1 MSTADSA
8 EPRTPTGSGA
18 QLLPTGGRDVAFA
31 VGVIMM
37 LAILILPIPTFLIDV
52 GLAISIAFAVLILM
66 VALWIERPLE
76 FSSFPT
82 VLLIAT
88 MLRLALTIATT
99 RVILSDGDDGVLAA
113 GHVIAGFSNFLMSGD
128 FVIGIVVFLILV
140 VVNFLVITKG
150 ATRIAEVAARF
161 TLDAIPGKQMAID
174 ADLSSGLIDEKEAMR
189 RRKELEEES
198 SFFGSMDGASKF
210 VRGEAIASLIVIA
223 VNILGGIVIAV
234 TRHGMELGAAADV
247 FTRLSVGD
255 GLVSQIPA
263 LVISLAA
270 GLLVSKGGTR
280 GSADKAV
287 LGQLGAYPR
296 ALFMAA
302 GLMALFA
309 VFPGL
314 PAIPFVLLALA
325 LAFVAYAIPRQRRA
339 EAEAQEEAERRV
351 AEEAARASQDSV
363 KAELDRPELELT
375 VGKQLASTVLR
386 SPTELTH
393 RVAKIRRKFAR
404 EYGFVIPEI
413 RVSES
418 YTVTPKGYEIA
429 VHGTAVTAETLRVG
443 DYLVVTGEAPPPQV
457 PSDETR
463 DPAFG
468 LKAVWVNAAFAS
480 DVKREGFE
488 PIDNLSVVLTHLVE
502 IVRNHLAQLLSFK
515 DMRALLDRLDPEYKR
530 LIEEIVPAHISHSGL
545 QAVLKLLLAERVSI
559 RNLHLVLEAIAEVAP
574 HARRAEVVAE
584 HVRTRL
590 AAQICGDLSEN
601 GILHVI
607 RLGNRWDLAFHEG
620 LKRDAK
626 GEVVELAM
634 DPRLVEQFGDE
645 AARAIRE
652 AMAVHSRFALV
663 TAPDARP
670 FVRMIV
676 ERMFPSVPVLSHVEI
691 ARGFTVQ
698 PIGSV
703 S

>member
-1 MSTADSA
+1 MTSADSTAPDRERSVT
-8 EPRTPTGSGA
+8 R
-18 QLLPTGGRDVAFA
+18 LLPTGGRDVAFA
-31 VGVIMM
+31 LGIIAM
-37 LAILILPIPTFLIDV
+37 LAVLILPIPTFLIDV
-52 GLAISIAFAVLILM
+52 GLAVSIALAVLILM
-66 VALWIERPLE
+66 VALWIEKPLE

-82 VLLIAT
+82 ILLIAT

-99 RVILSDGDDGVLAA
+99 RLILSDGHEGVLAA
-113 GHVIAGFSNFLMSGD
+113 GRVIAGFSNFLMSGD
-128 FVIGIVVFLILV
+128 FVIGIVVFIILV

-150 ATRIAEVAARF
+150 ATRIAEVTARF

-174 ADLSSGLIDEKEAMR
+174 ADLSSGVIDEKEATAR
-189 RRKELEEES
+189 RHELEEES
-198 SFFGSMDGASKF
+198 AFFGSMDGASKF

-223 VNILGGIVIAV
+223 VNIFGGIVIAV
-234 TRHGMELGAAADV
+234 TRYDMPLSAAADV

-255 GLVSQIPA
+255 GLVSQVPA

-280 GSADKAV
+280 GSAEKAV

-296 ALFMAA
+296 ALFMAS
-302 GLMALFA
+302 GMMALFA
-309 VFPGL
+309 VVPGL
-314 PAIPFVLLALA
+314 PMVPFILLALA
-325 LAFVAYAIPRQRRA
+325 LTFVGYAIPRQRAADARDKA
-339 EAEAQEEAERRV
+339 DAERQA
-351 AEEAARASQDSV
+351 AEQAANTAQDTV
-363 KAELDRPELELT
+363 KAELERPELELT

-413 RVSES
+413 RVNES
-418 YTVTPKGYEIA
+418 YTVSPKTYEIA
-429 VHGTAVTAETLRVG
+429 VHGTTVASQTLRVG
-443 DYLVVTGEAPPPQV
+443 DYLIVTGEAPAPQV
-457 PSDETR
+457 PCDETR

-468 LKAVWVNAAFAS
+468 LKSVWINAAFTA

-502 IVRNHLAQLLSFK
+502 ITRNNLAQLLSFK

-530 LIEEIVPAHISHSGL
+530 LIEEIVPAHISNSGL
-545 QAVLKLLLAERVSI
+545 QAVLKHLLAERVSI
-559 RNLHLVLEAIAEVAP
+559 RNLHLILEAVAEVAP
-574 HARRAEVVAE
+574 HARRAETVAE
-584 HVRTRL
+584 HVRMRL
-590 AAQICGDLSEN
+590 AAQICGDIAED
-601 GILHVI
+601 GVLHVV

-620 LKRDAK
+620 LKRDQK
-626 GEVVELAM
+626 GDVVELAL
-634 DPRLVEQFGDE
+634 DPRLVEEFGDQ
-645 AARAIRE
+645 AAKVIRE
-652 AMAVHSRFALV
+652 VMAVHARFAIV

-670 FVRMIV
+670 YVRMIV

-691 ARGFTVQ
+691 ARGITVQ
-698 PIGSV
+698 PVGSV